1 MVFTAAQ
8 TAAFFEQADQ
18 MCIPRPTVN
27 QLAVEGIVTVQDLEE
42 FDDDSLDTLSAN
54 LRKPAGTM
62 PDPNDPNR
70 VVPLHGFVF
79 GAKSLKQLKVAAK
92 AVRYYVT
99 VGRELTPA
107 NMNHSNVL
115 QTFDEE
121 WKSLELRRK
130 EDTPSV
136 PKINPKSSDITRWT
150 ESFGDFLHKVVGVR
164 YIPLSYVI
172 RESAA
177 VGTAPPLI
185 NHKPYSDE
193 HGSVQ
198 GELIARASHGHPLYR
213 DDNEKVYGYLEEA
226 TRNTMYCGTLK
237 PHQRRR
243 DGRGAWLALIS
254 QFAGRDKW
262 EAELK
267 CQQELMINRVWKGN
281 NNWLLEKFVQMHRNA
296 YLQMQRC
303 AEHVPF
309 QLPNERTRVTHLLN
323 NMQCSDASLQAAM
336 ALVKAD
342 EHGRMTDFESAVS
355 YLIPYDPVAKK
366 HAATRS
372 KSGNKLIAD
381 VSLTDGKESIGK
393 TGVHLRYHTPEEYSQ
408 LSKDQKE
415 ELYEWR
421 SKTGNDGTK
430 KRKGKGQGKGSP
442 SNDKSGTTQQPT
454 MSKKKI
460 KAAVASAI
468 AQALK
473 SQDSAANNG
482 KDEVNKD
489 LVDAIV
495 SSITS
500 QKQPVQP
507 PPPQPSANASA
518 VTTANGVVPNNAT
531 IQSILRNSKVRVP

>member
-1 MVFTAAQ
+1 
-8 TAAFFEQADQ
+8 
-18 MCIPRPTVN
+18 
-27 QLAVEGIVTVQDLEE
+27 
-42 FDDDSLDTLSAN
+42 
-54 LRKPAGTM
+54 
-62 PDPNDPNR
+62 
-70 VVPLHGFVF
+70 
-79 GAKSLKQLKVAAK
+79 
-92 AVRYYVT
+92 
-99 VGRELTPA
+99 
-107 NMNHSNVL
+107 
-115 QTFDEE
+115 
-121 WKSLELRRK
+121 
-130 EDTPSV
+130 
-136 PKINPKSSDITRWT
+136 
-150 ESFGDFLHKVVGVR
+150 
-164 YIPLSYVI
+164 
-172 RESAA
+172 
-177 VGTAPPLI
+177 
-185 NHKPYSDE
+185 
-193 HGSVQ
+193 
-198 GELIARASHGHPLYR
+198 
-213 DDNEKVYGYLEEA
+213 
-226 TRNTMYCGTLK
+226 
-237 PHQRRR
+237 
-243 DGRGAWLALIS
+243 
-254 QFAGRDKW
+254 
-262 EAELK
+262 
-267 CQQELMINRVWKGN
+267 
-281 NNWLLEKFVQMHRNA
+281 
-296 YLQMQRC
+296 
-303 AEHVPF
+303 
-309 QLPNERTRVTHLLN
+309 
-323 NMQCSDASLQAAM
+323 
-336 ALVKAD
+336 
-342 EHGRMTDFESAVS
+342 
-355 YLIPYDPVAKK
+355 LIPYDPVAKK